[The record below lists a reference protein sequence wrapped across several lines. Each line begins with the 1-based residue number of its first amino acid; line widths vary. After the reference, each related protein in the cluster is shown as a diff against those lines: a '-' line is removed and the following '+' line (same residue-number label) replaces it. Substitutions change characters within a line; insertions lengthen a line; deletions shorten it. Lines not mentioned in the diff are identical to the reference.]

1 MTRRQLNISAIADAD
16 GLTPDERDTVYKLLA
31 VWRAKLARNSLRAAY
46 YDAHVGLKNIGI
58 AVPKELEL
66 TDLAV
71 GWPYKAVSA
80 LANRTR
86 FDGFS
91 FPEGVDGKSANA
103 LESALRSARFKA
115 KYSKAANSALVH
127 SCAFASVARG
137 AKGGPPVSIRF
148 HDAEHAAALW
158 DEDLERVSYGMNV
171 ARMRQVGRTARF
183 EPCQVN
189 VHTPEFVL
197 ELSRL
202 DDGGWSAVRK
212 PHPYGRPMFA
222 AIAYNADLERP
233 FGRSRISRA
242 VMSITDCAVRTA
254 MRAELGAEFFTSPQK
269 YLLGADD
276 DAFDKPK
283 WQAYIG
289 SIFLAGKDKDGDVPT
304 FGQLSQGSMQPHMDY
319 MRQLAAQ
326 FAGETCVPIS
336 SLGVIHDNPAS
347 AEAIYAAKE
356 DPIIE
361 AQNFNDDNE
370 AALRDIAVMTMAVQ
384 QNKRPD
390 RLTDEELG
398 VMCNFRSPA
407 MPSIV
412 SQSDAMVKQA
422 TVAPW
427 IAETEVFLEELGYSE
442 EKRSR
447 MLAEKQRATAKSA
460 IAALVA
466 SAPKGEG
473 E

>member
-1 MTRRQLNISAIADAD
+1 M
-16 GLTPDERDTVYKLLA
+16 
-31 VWRAKLARNSLRAAY
+31 
-46 YDAHVGLKNIGI
+46 
-58 AVPKELEL
+58 
-66 TDLAV
+66 
-71 GWPYKAVSA
+71 
-80 LANRTR
+80 
-86 FDGFS
+86 
-91 FPEGVDGKSANA
+91 
-103 LESALRSARFKA
+103 
-115 KYSKAANSALVH
+115 
-127 SCAFASVARG
+127 
-137 AKGGPPVSIRF
+137 
-148 HDAEHAAALW
+148 
-158 DEDLERVSYGMNV
+158 
-171 ARMRQVGRTARF
+171 
-183 EPCQVN
+183 
-189 VHTPEFVL
+189 
-197 ELSRL
+197 
-202 DDGGWSAVRK
+202 
-212 PHPYGRPMFA
+212 
-222 AIAYNADLERP
+222 
-233 FGRSRISRA
+233 
-242 VMSITDCAVRTA
+242 
-254 MRAELGAEFFTSPQK
+254 
-269 YLLGADD
+269 
-276 DAFDKPK
+276 
-283 WQAYIG
+283 
-289 SIFLAGKDKDGDVPT
+289 PT

-336 SLGVIHDNPAS
+336 FLGVIHDNPAS

-356 DPIIE
+356 DLIIE